1 MRDYYKKTE
10 MVECY
15 ESRNKL
21 EALNNFNL
29 LLLDKLS
36 EGVFIFKGGR
46 EAEQIQ
52 SMYCNQSLRKT
63 LLPSQLFNTKL
74 ETLY

>member
-10 MVECY
+10 MVENF
-15 ESRNKL
+15 ESGKKL

-36 EGVFIFKGGR
+36 EGVFIFKGDS

-52 SMYCNQSLRKT
+52 SLYCNQSLRKT
-63 LLPSQLFNTKL
+63 LLPS
-74 ETLY
+74 